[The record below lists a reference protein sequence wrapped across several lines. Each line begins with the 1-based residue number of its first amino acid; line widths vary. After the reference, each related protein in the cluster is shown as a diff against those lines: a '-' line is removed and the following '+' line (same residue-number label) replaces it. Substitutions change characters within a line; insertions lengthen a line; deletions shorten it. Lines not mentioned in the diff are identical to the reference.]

1 MSAGLAEQ
9 FDRQHEYYIN
19 EQTGLIYNS
28 ATRNARILSMVK
40 HTERPQVDEAANVP
54 RRRRGRPPNP
64 GRREDTRAVLV
75 RCGTE
80 LCTERGFQITGID
93 EVLKRA
99 GVPKGSFYH
108 FFRSK
113 HEFGEAV
120 IENYRQYYEK
130 RLDRFLKDASLQPLE
145 RLDAFINEAQ
155 VRFALSNFRRGCL
168 VGNLGQ
174 ELGGMNDN
182 FRAQLT
188 AVLNEWEARVAVC
201 LQEAIDRGDLPA
213 SQDAHML
220 ASLFWNGWQGAVW
233 RAKLEQSAA
242 PIRAFGAFF
251 FRSIGRQGIGWD
263 AVQAPAG

>member
-1 MSAGLAEQ
+1 
-9 FDRQHEYYIN
+9 
-19 EQTGLIYNS
+19 
-28 ATRNARILSMVK
+28 MVK
-40 HTERPQVDEAANVP
+40 HTERPAFPEAASMPV
-54 RRRRGRPPNP
+54 RRRGRPPNP
-64 GRREDTRAVLV
+64 GRREDTRALLV

-130 RLDRFLKDASLQPLE
+130 RLDRFLKDTSMPPLE

-155 VRFALSNFRRGCL
+155 LRFALSNFRRGCL

-182 FRAQLT
+182 FRAQLA
-188 AVLNEWEARVAVC
+188 AVLNDWEARVAAC
-201 LQEAIDRGDLPA
+201 LQEAIERGDLPA
-213 SQDAHML
+213 SHDAAML

-242 PIRAFGAFF
+242 PIRSFGAFF
-251 FRSIGRQGIGWD
+251 FRSIGRKEM
-263 AVQAPAG
+263 PAEYAEQPAA